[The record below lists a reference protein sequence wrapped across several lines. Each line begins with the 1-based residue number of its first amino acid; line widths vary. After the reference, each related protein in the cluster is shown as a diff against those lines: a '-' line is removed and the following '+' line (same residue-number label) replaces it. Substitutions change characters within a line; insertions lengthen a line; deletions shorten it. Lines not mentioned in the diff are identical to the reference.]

1 MPISG
6 IAEVV
11 FAVEDV
17 ARVTTFFGDYGLT
30 LLASDKDSAL
40 FEVISGQRVRVY
52 GLGDSR
58 VPQSAQHGAGVHECI
73 WAVPDAHDFQALV
86 EDISRDHAVT
96 IDDNGTAHFV
106 TSFGQALGLRHFQM
120 RPYTSQTSPTNTP
133 GVINR
138 MNVPRKW
145 YDRAIPKTISHVV
158 WGLPDVNQAFDFYSQ
173 RLGFQLSDVQ
183 KGTAL
188 YVRGGRSTNHHNIAL
203 ADADLL
209 PWGFTGKFE
218 FHHLNFGVTDVDE
231 VMAGKNYLERR
242 GWDTNGMGLGRHRIS
257 SELFFYMKSPA
268 GGEVEYGADCDQV
281 DEHWRPRL
289 WAPAFAAFAWVH
301 NQPEW
306 LRAMEPNWDVSYAT
320 PETSRH
326 VKG

>member
-11 FAVEDV
+11 YAVEDV
-17 ARVTTFFGDYGLT
+17 GRCTTFFEDYGLT
-30 LLASDKDSAL
+30 RLEAGADHAL
-40 FEVISGQRVRVY
+40 FEVISGQRLRLY
-52 GLGDSR
+52 ALGDPR
-58 VPQSAQHGAGVHECI
+58 VPKSALHGTGVHECI
-73 WAVPDAHDFQALV
+73 WAVPCEADFRALV
-86 EDISRDHAVT
+86 DGLSRDHAVT
-96 IDDNGTAHFV
+96 VDSDGTAHFI
-106 TSFGQALGLRHFQM
+106 TSFGQAIGLRHFQM
-120 RPYTSQTSPTNTP
+120 RPYASVTSPTNTP

-138 MNVPRKW
+138 LGVPRKW
-145 YDRAIPKTISHVV
+145 PQRAIPKTISHIV
-158 WGLPDVNQAFDFYSQ
+158 WGLTDVNQAFDFYSQ
-173 RLGFQLSDVQ
+173 RLGFKLSDVQ

-188 YVRGGRSTNHHNIAL
+188 YVRGGLSTNHHNIAL
-203 ADADLL
+203 ADADLK
-209 PWGFTGKFE
+209 PWGFTGRFE

-231 VMAGKNYLERR
+231 IMAGKNYLERR
-242 GWDTNGMGLGRHRIS
+242 GWDTSGMGLGRHRIS

-268 GGEVEYGADCDQV
+268 GGEVEYGADCDQL

-289 WAPAFAAFAWVH
+289 WGPPFAAFSWVH

-306 LRAMEPNWDVSYAT
+306 LRAMEPDWDVTYAT